1 MAGETISH
9 PWPRLDYTKDH
20 ATFETL
26 HLMSQV
32 VGKART
38 ACAPWINHGWQVALY
53 VSPRGLTTSPV
64 PHDGVLFDL
73 EMDFV
78 DHLLRLRV
86 SNGFVGEIPLAGQSI
101 ASFYG
106 QTVEML
112 ARAGMPVAINSRPNE
127 IVGAL
132 PFAEDTAIRAYDPD
146 AAHRL
151 WQALLRIE
159 RVFQQF
165 RSGYL
170 GKVSPVHVFWGS
182 FDLAVTRFSGRPAP
196 RHPGGVP
203 NLPDAVTREAYSHEV
218 ASAGFWPGG
227 GLVQEPAFYAYA
239 YPEPEGFRTAPV
251 APVQAGFH
259 DGLGEFV
266 LPYEAVRAAEN
277 PEGELMAFLATT
289 YAAAADAGAWPR
301 AELECDFGAAGV
313 PRRC

>member
-1 MAGETISH
+1 MAGETIPH
-9 PWPRLDYTKDH
+9 AWPRLDYAKDR

-38 ACAPWINHGWQVALY
+38 ACAPWVNHGWQVALY

-64 PHDGVLFDL
+64 PHDGGLFDL
-73 EMDFV
+73 EMDFI

-86 SNGFVGEIPLAGQSI
+86 SSGLVGEIPLAGQSI

-112 ARAGMPVAINSRPNE
+112 ARAGTPVAINGRPNE
-127 IVGAL
+127 IAGAL
-132 PFAEDTAIRAYDPD
+132 PFADD
-146 AAHRL
+146 AARRIYDADAACRL
-151 WQALLRIE
+151 WQALIRIE

-170 GKVSPVHVFWGS
+170 GKVSPVHLFWGS
-182 FDLAVTRFSGRPAP
+182 FDLAVTRFSGRTAP
-196 RHPGGVP
+196 PHPGGVP

-239 YPEPEGFRTAPV
+239 YPEPAGFRTAQV
-251 APVQAGFH
+251 APARAGFH
-259 DGLGEFV
+259 EGLGEFI
-266 LPYEAVRAAEN
+266 LPYEAVRAARD
-277 PEGELMAFLATT
+277 PEAELMAFLATT

-301 AELECDFGAAGV
+301 AELECDFGAPGV